1 MSHAQQLHNRRYFD
15 DYLEILHRHGL
26 PGNVKHAVCQ
36 QVRNAVLTT
45 VPIVIA
51 HALREAL
58 ATYLGGARYA
68 HLPCGRTPEST
79 LSGSYRR
86 ALMTQYG
93 GIPALPV
100 PKLRRGHRVRT
111 GQTITRY
118 EHCWGP
124 RLDQHIMGY
133 CLGLSLRDL
142 QEVMQVTLG
151 ETMSRAACNRLVWTV
166 HAQGRAFKPTPLD
179 APPPLVLVDGMWGK
193 IASPTGE
200 IPDEAR
206 GRHRQAKRHQK
217 RVVLTALGVW
227 PDGHWDMLHGQM
239 APGETAE
246 TWQAFCGELSRKG
259 ITEQTTALVVSD
271 GSTGLE
277 RAMDHHLS
285 GVPHQRCIFHKIKQ
299 LADHLVLHDL
309 PLAGTTPADTAT
321 RKAKRRRKNAILAD
335 ASWVYAGDGEA
346 DIRARAE
353 GFKVTW
359 HAQEP
364 EAVANFAIDF
374 DKTLSYCEVDFPQS
388 RVSLIRTTNLLERLH
403 KEMRRK
409 PRDIGML
416 QSAQGCDVL
425 WYLLSMRET
434 AKQRAALVL
443 RR

>member
-15 DYLEILHRHGL
+15 DYLEIINRHGL
-26 PGNVKHAVCQ
+26 PGNVKHEVCQ
-36 QVRNAVLTT
+36 QVRDAVITT
-45 VPIVIA
+45 VQTVIE
-51 HALREAL
+51 HALREEL
-58 ATYLGGARYA
+58 ATYLGCARYA

-79 LSGSYRR
+79 LSGSYSRT
-86 ALMTQYG
+86 LMTQYG
-93 GIPALPV
+93 GIPALHV
-100 PKLRRGHRVRT
+100 PKLRRGNGART
-111 GQTITRY
+111 WQTITRY

-124 RLDQHIMGY
+124 LLDQHILGY

-151 ETMSRAACNRLVWTV
+151 EMMSLAACNRLVLTV
-166 HAQGRAFKPTPLD
+166 QEQVSAFKTTPLD
-179 APPPLVLVDGMWGK
+179 APPPIVLVDGMWVK

-200 IPDEAR
+200 STDDAR
-206 GRHRQAKRHQK
+206 GRHRQAKRQQK

-227 PDGHWDMLHGQM
+227 PDGHWEIVHWQI
-239 APGETAE
+239 APGETAK
-246 TWQAFCGELSRKG
+246 TWQAFFGDLYRKG

-277 RAMDHHLS
+277 SALDHHLY

-299 LADHLVLHDL
+299 LADHLVFHDL
-309 PLAGTTPADTAT
+309 PLEGTTPDDKAT

-353 GFKVTW
+353 AFGVTW

-364 EAVANFAIDF
+364 EAVVNFAIDF
-374 DKTLSYCEVDFPQS
+374 EKTLSYCEVHFPQS
-388 RVSLIRTTNLLERLH
+388 CVSLIRTTNLLERFH

-409 PRDIGML
+409 QRDIGMF
-416 QSAQGCDVL
+416 QSEQGCDVL

-434 AKQRAALVL
+434 AKQRASLVL